1 MVRKIK
7 GFYAGFFVLVFLIIS
22 INANIS
28 KSFGAPSL
36 QVGTG
41 YNETWG
47 KYGTNYTTSLIY
59 IPLNI
64 NYYPNKTFNFQA
76 TIPYMQVHKQT
87 STVLINNIPVQK
99 AGASTSTTESGLGDI
114 VLTGNYN
121 ITNQAIKPSLP
132 TLTATVFVDLP
143 TASESNGLGTGKANY
158 GFNLGVTQLIKSYFY
173 FVNGGYTVLGKPSGI
188 TSLTNPFSAYAGAG
202 KLITNNLS
210 VAVSGAW
217 SQAIISGTHD
227 TVTGNL
233 SAIYTVVKNNTIG
246 VTYIKGFTNESPSQG
261 IMLSYSLMF

>member
-1 MVRKIK
+1 
-7 GFYAGFFVLVFLIIS
+7 
-22 INANIS
+22 
-28 KSFGAPSL
+28 
-36 QVGTG
+36 
-41 YNETWG
+41 
-47 KYGTNYTTSLIY
+47 
-59 IPLNI
+59 
-64 NYYPNKTFNFQA
+64 
-76 TIPYMQVHKQT
+76 
-87 STVLINNIPVQK
+87 
-99 AGASTSTTESGLGDI
+99 
-114 VLTGNYN
+114 
-121 ITNQAIKPSLP
+121 LP

-158 GFNLGVTQLIKSYFY
+158 GFQLGVTQLIKSYFY

-210 VAVSGAW
+210 IAVSGAW

>member
-1 MVRKIK
+1 MVRKMK
-7 GFYAGFFVLVFLIIS
+7 GCYAGFFVLVFLIIS

-173 FVNGGYTVLGKPSGI
+173 FVNGGYTVLGKPSGV
-188 TSLTNPFSAYAGAG
+188 TSITNPFSAYAGAG

-233 SAIYTVVKNNTIG
+233 SATYTVVKNNTIG